1 MKINRLVLSS
11 AVLAVTVGFAAG
23 ASAQTTGLKATPSP
37 LNLSARGGDLVTG
50 YITFTNL
57 GPGFASN
64 MAASIGPSNGGH
76 NGNLAIIGD
85 TCTGA
90 TIAQGGTCVLH
101 MEFDA
106 KCFTRLGPAA
116 VWYINV
122 SSSTFPVYTTQ
133 VDTTVTTYTC
143 D

>member
-1 MKINRLVLSS
+1 MKFNRLVLSG
-11 AVLAVTVGFAAG
+11 AILALTVGLTTG

-37 LNLSARGGDLVTG
+37 LNLAARGGDLTSG
-50 YITFTNL
+50 YITITNL

-64 MAASIGPSNGGH
+64 LAASIGPSNGGH
-76 NGNLAIIGD
+76 NGALNIVGD

-90 TIAQGGTCVLH
+90 TVAQGGTCTLH

-106 KCFTRLGPAA
+106 KCFVKTGPAA

-122 SSSTFPVYTTQ
+122 SSSQFPVFTTQ
-133 VDTTVTTYTC
+133 VNTTVTSYTC

>member
-1 MKINRLVLSS
+1 MKFNRLALSS

-23 ASAQTTGLKATPSP
+23 SPAQTTGLTATPSP
-37 LNLSARGGDLVTG
+37 LNLAARGGDLTSG

-64 MAASIGPSNGGH
+64 LAASIGPSNGGH
-76 NGNLAIIGD
+76 NGNLTIVGD

-90 TIAQGGTCVLH
+90 TIAQGGTCSLH
-101 MEFDA
+101 MQFDA
-106 KCFTRLGPAA
+106 KCFVKTGPAA

-122 SSSTFPVYTTQ
+122 SSSQFPVFTTQ
-133 VDTTVTTYTC
+133 VDTTVTSYTC